1 MQRQYG
7 RDTFGIIVEGISTTT
22 RQISLTGLKEGHGL
36 LDKRSP
42 VFLRFVNPNSCLNP
56 CSFWKA
62 DDRWMKF
69 ELEYES
75 EEVSIFF
82 FFSSFSILRRR
93 KKTRDAKKELQG
105 SPREPL
111 ISHSICRLG

>member
-56 CSFWKA
+56 RSFWKA

-82 FFSSFSILRRR
+82 FFFILFDTTAKEEDARREEGTPRKPSRAINFSFNL
-93 KKTRDAKKELQG
+93 
-105 SPREPL
+105 
-111 ISHSICRLG
+111 

>member
-22 RQISLTGLKEGHGL
+22 RQISLTGLKEGHRL
-36 LDKRSP
+36 LDKRSL

-56 CSFWKA
+56 RSFWKA

-82 FFSSFSILRRR
+82 FFHPFRYYGEGRRR
-93 KKTRDAKKELQG
+93 ETRRRNSKEALA
-105 SPREPL
+105 
-111 ISHSICRLG
+111 SH